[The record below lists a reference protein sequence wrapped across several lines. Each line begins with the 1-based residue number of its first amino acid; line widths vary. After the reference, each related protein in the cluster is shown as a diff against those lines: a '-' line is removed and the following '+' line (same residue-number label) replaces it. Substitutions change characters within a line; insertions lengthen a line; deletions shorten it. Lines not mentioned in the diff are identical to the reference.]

1 MVINEIPLTA
11 TNQQFSITLSG
22 TVWQMR
28 IIWRD
33 VAGWMLDILNASG
46 APVITGIPLLPGQ
59 DLLAQYAWLKP
70 GGRLIVIADD
80 EQLLDATGLGNT
92 AKLYW
97 MTNTLV

>member
-33 VAGWMLDILNASG
+33 VAGWVLDMLNTSG

-59 DLLAQYAWLKP
+59 DLLAQYAWLTP
-70 GGRLIVIADD
+70 GGRLVVVTEN
-80 EQLLDATGLGNT
+80 EQPPDITTLGQA

-97 MTNTLV
+97 LTD

>member
-33 VAGWMLDILNASG
+33 VAGWMLDMLNASG

-59 DLLAQYAWLKP
+59 DLLAQYAWLNP
-70 GGRLIVIADD
+70 DGRLIVIEDD
-80 EQLLDATGLGNT
+80 KQSLDAAGLGKT

-97 MTNTLV
+97 ITD

>member
-33 VAGWMLDILNASG
+33 VAGWVLDMLNASG

-59 DLLAQYAWLKP
+59 DLLAQYGWLNP
-70 GGRLIVIADD
+70 GGRLVVVTEDKQPPG
-80 EQLLDATGLGNT
+80 ETSPGQT
-92 AKLYW
+92 AKFYW
-97 MTNTLV
+97 LTD

>member
-1 MVINEIPLTA
+1 MVMNEIPLTA

-33 VAGWMLDILNASG
+33 VAGWMLDMLNASG
-46 APVITGIPLLPGQ
+46 APVITGIPLLSGQ
-59 DLLAQYAWLKP
+59 DVLAQYAWLKP
-70 GGRLIVIADD
+70 GGKLIVIADD
-80 EQLLDATGLGNT
+80 EQLLGATGLGNT

-97 MTNTLV
+97 ITD

>member
-22 TVWQMR
+22 TLWQMR

-33 VAGWMLDILNASG
+33 VAGWVLDMLNASG
-46 APVITGIPLLPGQ
+46 DPVITGIPLIPGT
-59 DLLAQYAWLKP
+59 DLLAQYGWLNP
-70 GGRLIVIADD
+70 GGRLVAVTDD
-80 EQLLDATGLGNT
+80 DQLPDKTATGRT

-97 MTNTLV
+97 LIGN